1 MRSALPFAR
10 ERTDADRVPEIQ
22 KAFAQVWGT
31 DDLIASFD
39 GMNAT
44 LPINAKTGRSDVPLT
59 DKWPRGW
66 HNALNTLLAQCFV
79 LTDPDIDQS
88 PHHVDHLQL
97 CQGIA
102 NLAPNGPE
110 DGGLVVMKGS
120 HRLHQRF
127 FDEHGGLDEKRAK
140 ENGYRYELADLKWF
154 ENNGCKE
161 VKICAGRG
169 DLLRM
174 CERMATS

>member
-1 MRSALPFAR
+1 MCSALLFGR
-10 ERTDADRVPEIQ
+10 EWTDADRVPEIQ
-22 KAFAQVWGT
+22 NAFAKVWGT

-44 LPINAKTGRSDVPLT
+44 LPINATTGRSDVPLT
-59 DKWPRGW
+59 DKWPRERC
-66 HNALNTLLAQCFV
+66 NAQNTLRVQCCV

-88 PHHVDHLQL
+88 PYHVDHLQL

-110 DGGLVVMKGS
+110 DGGLVVMRGS

-140 ENGYRYELADLKWF
+140 ENGYRYELQDLKWF
-154 ENNGCKE
+154 EDNGCKE
-161 VKICAGRG
+161 IKICAGPG
-169 DLLRM
+169 DLLCM
-174 CERMATS
+174 CARVDTS

>member
-1 MRSALPFAR
+1 
-10 ERTDADRVPEIQ
+10 
-22 KAFAQVWGT
+22 VWGT

-44 LPINAKTGRSDVPLT
+44 LPINAKTGRSDIPLT
-59 DKWPRGW
+59 DKWPREW
-66 HNALNTLLAQCFV
+66 CDTQESLLVQCRV

-110 DGGLVVMKGS
+110 DGGLVVMRGS

-127 FDEHGGLDEKRAK
+127 FDAHGGLDEKRAK
-140 ENGYRYELADLKWF
+140 ENGYRYELQDLKWF
-154 ENNGCKE
+154 EDNGCKE
-161 VKICAGRG
+161 VKICAGPG
-169 DLLRM
+169 DLLCT
-174 CERMATS
+174 CEGVETS